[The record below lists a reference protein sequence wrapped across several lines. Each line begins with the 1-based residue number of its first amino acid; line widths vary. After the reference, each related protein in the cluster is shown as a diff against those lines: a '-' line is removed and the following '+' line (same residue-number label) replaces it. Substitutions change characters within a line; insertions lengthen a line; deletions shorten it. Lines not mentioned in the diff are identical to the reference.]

1 MCKEKTMTNFKTSSW
16 YVDAN
21 GVAQP
26 QTTKYHEDRYEAER
40 QYHLFCAAAA
50 TSVYMVFRLR
60 ENATNTKLKGN
71 QLFRVLQNDLGLRE
85 ISVLFFYV

>member
-50 TSVYMVFRLR
+50 TSVYPTHVAVLETIDGIQIKR
-60 ENATNTKLKGN
+60 ECYKHEVEG
-71 QLFRVLQNDLGLRE
+71 
-85 ISVLFFYV
+85 

>member
-1 MCKEKTMTNFKTSSW
+1 MTNFKTSSW

-40 QYHLFCAAAA
+40 QYHLFCASAA
-50 TSVYMVFRLR
+50 TSVYPTHVALLETIDGIQIKR
-60 ENATNTKLKGN
+60 ECYKHE
-71 QLFRVLQNDLGLRE
+71 VE
-85 ISVLFFYV
+85 E

>member
-50 TSVYMVFRLR
+50 TSVYPTHVAVLETIDGIQIKR
-60 ENATNTKLKGN
+60 ECYKHE
-71 QLFRVLQNDLGLRE
+71 VE
-85 ISVLFFYV
+85 

>member
-50 TSVYMVFRLR
+50 TSAYPTHVALLETIDGIKIKR
-60 ENATNTKLKGN
+60 ECYKHEVDG
-71 QLFRVLQNDLGLRE
+71 
-85 ISVLFFYV
+85 